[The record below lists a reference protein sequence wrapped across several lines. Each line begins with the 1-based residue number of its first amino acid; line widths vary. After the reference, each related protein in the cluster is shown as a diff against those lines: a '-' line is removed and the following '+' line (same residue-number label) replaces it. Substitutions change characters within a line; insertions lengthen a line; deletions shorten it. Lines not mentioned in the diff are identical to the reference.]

1 VVAQQE
7 DASSFAERYAGT
19 PFVTPPVEPLAPAPR
34 RSGNN
39 IWIGGGVAL
48 IALALIA
55 ALIVGLGSG
64 SGSRPDTQLVV
75 PITPAPTPAP
85 TPPPSLTALM
95 GRLND
100 SSLSAH
106 IVVSSRVQVNRRI
119 AGAGVTDLTTFDG
132 IISGPNESGLFTH
145 SGVTREFRLVDNV
158 VYSRQPPTAK
168 WQVVPTLPSY
178 LIVAPLFNITAMNMI
193 ELVSAEVVNGDTLYH
208 FRTTRWWAPDTSRLA
223 MADVPSL
230 TAGLAPDVSVLDLW
244 ATADGI
250 PVTASFSGTNS
261 ATDGTKLV
269 DIEVKYTFDQVDV
282 AVSIGSPGPSPTA
295 SPAASALPSPTTK

>member
-19 PFVTPPVEPLAPAPR
+19 PFVPAPVEPVAPARR
-34 RSGNN
+34 RSSNTM
-39 IWIGGGVAL
+39 WIGGGVAL
-48 IALALIA
+48 IAVALIA
-55 ALIVGLGSG
+55 ALFALGSG
-64 SGSRPDTQLVV
+64 SGSRPDAQLVAA
-75 PITPAPTPAP
+75 ITPMPTPAP
-85 TPPPSLTALM
+85 TLPPSLTALM

-100 SSLSAH
+100 KDLSAH
-106 IVVSSRVQVNRRI
+106 IVVSSRVQVNERI
-119 AGAGVTDLTTFDG
+119 AGAAVTDLTTFDG

-145 SGVTREFRLVDNV
+145 AGVTREFRLVDNV

-168 WQVVPTLPSY
+168 WQVVPTLSSY
-178 LIVAPLFNITAMNMI
+178 LIVAPLFNVTATNMI
-193 ELVSAEVVNGDTLYH
+193 ELEGVDVVNGETLYH

-223 MADVPSL
+223 MADVPAL
-230 TAGLAPDVSVLDLW
+230 TAGLAPDVRVLDLW

-282 AVSIGSPGPSPTA
+282 AVSIGSPGPSPTP
-295 SPAASALPSPTTK
+295 SPSSPSPSPTAE